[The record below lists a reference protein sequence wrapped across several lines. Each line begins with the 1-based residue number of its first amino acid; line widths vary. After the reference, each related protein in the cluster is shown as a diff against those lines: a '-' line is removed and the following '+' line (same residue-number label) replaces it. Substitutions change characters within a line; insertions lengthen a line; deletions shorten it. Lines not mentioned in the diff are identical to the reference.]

1 MKFFDI
7 IPTEHRVKKAIKVQ
21 QLGIKKVVV
30 VRTKRNGG
38 IK

>member
-7 IPTEHRVKKAIKVQ
+7 VPAERRVKKSIKVQ
-21 QLGIKKVVV
+21 QLGIKKLVV

-38 IK
+38 VK